1 MTSSKIDSSVEPKF
15 FTFDQLLRT
24 QALRIPDE
32 PFISC
37 SKFGA
42 VYEEFTFSQ
51 INTFA
56 YRAAKQYSKF
66 NAPRSKS
73 SSPPRVVAL
82 LGISNLDYL
91 VSMAAVTKLGWTI
104 LLLSTRISDAAYTHL
119 FLEANCS
126 DVIIQP
132 EFEKT
137 IERVKDNLPFQLKV
151 SSMAGPDIY
160 DPEELKDER
169 IPVEETAFDQDFD
182 HVLESDKTLW
192 IIHSSGSTGL
202 PKPVGLSH
210 KATLNCAKIIS
221 VDSMT
226 SLVTVPL
233 HHSYGSMAVTGALN
247 CGRKIVMFNPN
258 VPITGPNMIEA
269 LKATNPEQLYA
280 VPYALKLLAEALG
293 GLEALVKCKRVVFGG
308 SSLSDDIGD
317 KLVCSG
323 VNIISLYGS

>member
-1 MTSSKIDSSVEPKF
+1 MTSSKIDSSIEPKI

-24 QALRIPDE
+24 QALRIPNE
-32 PFISC
+32 PFISN

-42 VYEEFTFSQ
+42 AYEDFTFSQ

-56 YRAAKQYSKF
+56 YRAAKQYSKL
-66 NAPRSKS
+66 NAPRFKS

-82 LGISNLDYL
+82 LGNSNLDYL
-91 VSMAAVTKLGWTI
+91 VSIAAMTKLGWTT
-104 LLLSTRISDAAYTHL
+104 LLLSTRISDAAYMHL
-119 FLEANCS
+119 FSEANCS

-137 IERVKDNLPFQLKV
+137 IERVKGNLPFQLKV
-151 SSMAGPDIY
+151 SSMAGHDIY

-182 HVLESDKTLW
+182 QVLEFDKTLW

-202 PKPVGLSH
+202 PKPVSISH
-210 KATLNCAKIIS
+210 KAVLNSARTAS
-221 VDSMT
+221 AGSMT

-233 HHSYGSMAVTGALN
+233 YHSYGSLAVTGALS
-247 CGRKIVMFNPN
+247 CGTKIVMFNSN
-258 VPITGPNMIEA
+258 VPLTGPNMIEA
-269 LKATNPEQLYA
+269 LEVTTPEQLYV
-280 VPYALKLLAEALG
+280 VPYTLKLLAEAPG
-293 GLEALVKCKRVVFGG
+293 GLEALAKCKRVVFAG
-308 SSLSDDIGD
+308 SSLSDDTGD

-323 VNIISLYGS
+323 VNITSLYGS